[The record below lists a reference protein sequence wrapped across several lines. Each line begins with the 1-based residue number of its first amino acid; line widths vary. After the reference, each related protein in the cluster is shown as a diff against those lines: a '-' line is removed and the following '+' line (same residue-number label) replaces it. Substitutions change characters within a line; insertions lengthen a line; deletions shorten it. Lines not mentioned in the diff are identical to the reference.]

1 MRRFVILTVSSLLC
15 LGWGIGTSAGVGA
28 RAHADP
34 ATGSVVSA
42 VPAAVPGSFVSLNPA
57 RVLDTRGGFGAN
69 GPVPANGSISVQI
82 TGAAGVPATGAS
94 AVVLNVTVTSPAG
107 NGFITVYP
115 DGTSTPNAS
124 NLNFLTGQTIP
135 NLVVVPIG
143 TNGKI
148 RLANGSPG
156 TTQLIADVAGYYL
169 SGAPTAPGTFQSLNP
184 ARVLDTRGG
193 FGAAGP
199 VPANGSISV
208 QITGAAGV
216 PATGVSA
223 VVLNVT
229 VTSPA
234 GNGFITVYPD
244 GTSTPNASNLN
255 FLTGQT
261 IPNLLVVPL
270 GTKGKIRLANGSP
283 GTTQLIADVAGY
295 YLSGAPT
302 APGTFQSLN
311 PARVLDTRGGFGA
324 AGPVPANGSISVQIT
339 GAAGVPATGVS
350 AVVLNVTV
358 TNPAESGFIT
368 VYPDG
373 TSTPNASNLNFLTGQ
388 TIPNLV
394 VVPLGTNGKIRL
406 ANGSPG
412 TTQLIA
418 DVAGYYLS
426 GAPTAPGTFQSLNP
440 ARVLDTRGGFGAA
453 GPVPANGSIS
463 VQITG
468 AAGVPATGASAVVL
482 K

>member
-1 MRRFVILTVSSLLC
+1 MRRIVILVISSLLC
-15 LGWGIGTSAGVGA
+15 LGWGIGTSAAVGA
-28 RAHADP
+28 RAHTDP
-34 ATGSVVSA
+34 GTGSVVSA

-57 RVLDTRGGFGAN
+57 RVLDTRGGFGAA

-115 DGTSTPNAS
+115 DGTSTPDAS

-169 SGAPTAPGTFQSLNP
+169 SGAPTAPGTFHSLNP

-216 PATGVSA
+216 PATGASA

-234 GNGFITVYPD
+234 GN
-244 GTSTPNASNLN
+244 
-255 FLTGQT
+255 
-261 IPNLLVVPL
+261 
-270 GTKGKIRLANGSP
+270 
-283 GTTQLIADVAGY
+283 
-295 YLSGAPT
+295 
-302 APGTFQSLN
+302 
-311 PARVLDTRGGFGA
+311 
-324 AGPVPANGSISVQIT
+324 
-339 GAAGVPATGVS
+339 
-350 AVVLNVTV
+350 
-358 TNPAESGFIT
+358 GFIT

-440 ARVLDTRGGFGAA
+440 ARVLHTRGRRGAA
-453 GPVPANGSIS
+453 C
-463 VQITG
+463 TF
-468 AAGVPATGASAVVL
+468 
-482 K
+482 